1 MRSPHGKRG
10 WALAALTGAALIS
23 GLVCNADDGWAK
35 RQKSPSTSASSDPCA
50 EPTAFIKQHIEKIR
64 QLQQSLES
72 GSDNLASW
80 IQHMEGQK
88 SVDQDKV
95 ARISELRH
103 DADSVNSLLRAG
115 GCPTVDIDH
124 ELSTSA
130 AASTASPS
138 K

>member
-1 MRSPHGKRG
+1 M
-10 WALAALTGAALIS
+10 ALTALTGAVLIS

-35 RQKSPSTSASSDPCA
+35 RNKSPSSASSDPCA
-50 EPTAFIKQHIEKIR
+50 EPTAFIKQRIDWIR
-64 QLQQSLES
+64 DLQKSLDS

-95 ARISELRH
+95 AKIAELRH
-103 DADSVNSLLRAG
+103 DADSVNNLLRAG
-115 GCPTVDIDH
+115 GCPAVDIDH

-130 AASTASPS
+130 AAGTASPS